1 MNPSVS
7 WYALYLIIISRT
19 YLDVKSTNKTL
30 FLKVVNKSLGV
41 EDVIGSKTDKIQQ
54 FQAMQV
60 AYATRR
66 LPCLIRTFLF
76 NRAVYGISEST
87 FLYGNA

>member
-1 MNPSVS
+1 M
-7 WYALYLIIISRT
+7 IIISRT

-54 FQAMQV
+54 FQVTTQV

-87 FLYGNA
+87 FLYGNE